1 MGITTIFRRGVS
13 LVLLLLLV
21 AGLSGCRSSRSVT
34 VTEAVE
40 RAEQRM
46 ETGDWQHAEKTAA
59 WQRALAACDSL
70 NIVLTADSIRTP
82 EGGVV
87 YNPVVNVSVAS
98 PTMERESV
106 VHQEVTDTIHTEN
119 RESSTEQIDRE
130 TTDDRKTVAVAEPPT
145 LKIILGI
152 IGILI
157 LMLIG
162 KYLLKIK
169 KKNANYNN

>member
-1 MGITTIFRRGVS
+1 M
-13 LVLLLLLV
+13 LLLLLV

-34 VTEAVE
+34 VTETVE

-46 ETGDWQHAEKTAA
+46 KTGDWQHAEKTAA

-87 YNPVVNVSVAS
+87 YNPVVNVSVVS
-98 PTMERESV
+98 PTMERESA
-106 VHQEVTDTIHTEN
+106 VHQEATDTIHTDN

-145 LKIILGI
+145 LRIIYTV
-152 IGILI
+152 LI
-157 LMLIG
+157 AVAAIAFIV
-162 KYLLKIK
+162 YAIRLKH
-169 KKNANYNN
+169 